1 MKHNVKKI
9 LSSALVHILLLALV
23 FINIF
28 PLYWMVTF
36 SLKTNDEIQGYS
48 YKDAETG
55 QARWINTS
63 GRRTRTAYA
72 DWFTSADR
80 QMEKLLLRHHV
91 DSVDIATD
99 GDYVRALM
107 GLFEKR

>member
-36 SLKTNDEIQGYS
+36 SLKTNDEILGYS

-55 QARWINTS
+55 QRVQVLPNHV
-63 GRRTRTAYA
+63 G
-72 DWFTSADR
+72 
-80 QMEKLLLRHHV
+80 LPHHWEWGNY
-91 DSVDIATD
+91 T
-99 GDYVRALM
+99 
-107 GLFEKR
+107 